1 MFNKQVLNEVKKKYK
16 ASVNNVR
23 EELQVFPVTKLHLL
37 VLSYQG
43 QKGDFIIEVMKK
55 RLRTLLPD
63 NVKTKVAFQ
72 GKNLRSCFN
81 IKDKKESA

>member
-1 MFNKQVLNEVKKKYK
+1 MNEVKKKYK

-55 RLRTLLPD
+55 RLKLCYEIMS
-63 NVKTKVAFQ
+63 KHM
-72 GKNLRSCFN
+72 
-81 IKDKKESA
+81 